1 MDRLKLLD
9 AGLRAFDTQV
19 PGVTPPS
26 CVATRYRG
34 SSCRA
39 CLDVC
44 PAGALVTSPWLE
56 LDAEKCTSCGAC
68 VSVCRTG
75 ALGLELRHR
84 ALRTECYARA
94 TSDSAAGELTAVFA
108 CRQADPVVADDAT
121 CVLPCLGGLSAG
133 DLLAAAASG
142 CARIDLISGEC
153 AKCPDGP
160 AEAALELAVAAVD
173 ETMAALAHPLPI
185 ARTRLWGD
193 AGSAESTAPTMSRR
207 GLFGYLA
214 RGLGQAASTA
224 AAPRASELSIEALH
238 KHVTPPETHRHL
250 ILDLGELHSR
260 SNNLVVVLPTSLPLA
275 GITATSECDTCG
287 LCLNYCPH
295 SALAIEGES
304 VTCDANRCTGCG
316 LCVEACPRTAL
327 RMGPALLTTRPRSE
341 PEAVIAGS
349 SR

>member
-1 MDRLKLLD
+1 MDRLKLLN
-9 AGLRAFDTQV
+9 AGLRAFDTRV
-19 PGVTPPS
+19 PGVTPPL
-26 CVATRYRG
+26 CVVTRYRG
-34 SSCRA
+34 SSCRS

-94 TSDSAAGELTAVFA
+94 TSDSAKGEPSAVFA
-108 CRQADPVVADDAT
+108 CRQADPAVVEDAT
-121 CVLPCLGGLSAG
+121 CVLSCLGGLSAG

-142 CARIDLISGEC
+142 CARVDLVSGEC
-153 AKCPDGP
+153 AVCGDGP

-173 ETMAALAHPLPI
+173 ETMAALAHPLLI
-185 ARTRLWGD
+185 ARTRLSGNG
-193 AGSAESTAPTMSRR
+193 AGAESTAPTMSRR
-207 GLFGYLA
+207 GLFGYVA
-214 RGLGQAASTA
+214 RGLGQAASGA
-224 AAPRASELSIEALH
+224 AAPRASELSIDALH
-238 KHVTPPETHRHL
+238 KHIAPPGTHRRL

-260 SNNLVVVLPTSLPLA
+260 SNDLVVMLPTSLPLA

-295 SALAIEGES
+295 GALAIEGGS
-304 VTCDANRCTGCG
+304 VTCDASRCTGCG

-327 RMGPALLTTRPRSE
+327 RIGPALLTTRPRSE
-341 PEAVIAGS
+341 TAAATPSAN
-349 SR
+349 R